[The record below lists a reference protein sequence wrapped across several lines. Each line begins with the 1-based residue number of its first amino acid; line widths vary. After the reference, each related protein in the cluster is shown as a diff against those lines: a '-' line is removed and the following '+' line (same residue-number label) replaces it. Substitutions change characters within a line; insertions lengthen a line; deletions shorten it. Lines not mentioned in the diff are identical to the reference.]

1 MPVWVFLYFM
11 RMLLCVCTVCR
22 NTCNQPK
29 MIIGSLNG
37 ILDGVL
43 HTLRATATVCVGQ
56 RGIVQWLRKRISGGQ
71 NSTPGPHGARGQAT
85 TPNRKL
91 DEPLWDMFGKLR
103 IKCGSG
109 YGEKGAQGV
118 GEEGG
123 RLGGNARGRRK
134 KYCNVGADRAVANP
148 SHSSALQ
155 REAPENPA
163 SIKWGGIHDNKGRT
177 EKGVNEDED
186 EGSGEGHDK
195 KSMAK
200 IRGE

>member
-1 MPVWVFLYFM
+1 MVDVSDATNAFACGQLKGPRIDIDRRQAVAVASKCWS
-11 RMLLCVCTVCR
+11 
-22 NTCNQPK
+22 
-29 MIIGSLNG
+29 GSSSTSCACYYAYAL
-37 ILDGVL
+37 
-43 HTLRATATVCVGQ
+43 ATATVCVGQ
-56 RGIVQWLRKRISGGQ
+56 RGIVQWLRKRISGGP

-148 SHSSALQ
+148 SHSSAPQ

-163 SIKWGGIHDNKGRT
+163 SIKWGGIHDNEGRNRKG
-177 EKGVNEDED
+177 
-186 EGSGEGHDK
+186 GE
-195 KSMAK
+195 
-200 IRGE
+200 RGRGRRQR